1 MNLCSMR
8 LLNSLLKKLCVVI
21 TIMAL
26 CILCGCAASESRSE
40 YGIFIGVDPD
50 DLPEDMKD
58 YDIIVIDA
66 QDFTRGQIQK
76 FKNNGQKVYSYVNAG
91 SIEKTRSYYGKYAD
105 LTLDPYEN
113 WDEEYWVD
121 VSSEKWQD
129 FISYDLS
136 QKLLD
141 KDIDGFFVDNIDIY
155 YQYTRP
161 EIYNGLCNILNN
173 LMDYDKPVI
182 VNGGDVFVSEYISRN
197 GNIKDI
203 LTGINQETVFSK
215 INFDQEKFEKNDED
229 TIEYFKKYVEEC
241 KFNGLD
247 VYITE
252 YTTDKKLIRQ
262 IKDYCKENGFHYY
275 ISDSIQLD

>member
-8 LLNSLLKKLCVVI
+8 LLNSLLKKSCVVI
-21 TIMAL
+21 MIMAL

-66 QDFTRGQIQK
+66 QNFTRGQIQK
-76 FKNNGQKVYSYVNAG
+76 FKNNGQKVYSYINAG

-129 FISYDLS
+129 FISYDIP

-155 YQYTRP
+155 YQYHRP

-215 INFDQEKFEKNDED
+215 INFDQETFEKNDED
-229 TIEYFKKYVEEC
+229 TIEYFKKYIAEC
-241 KFNGLD
+241 KSNGLD

>member
-21 TIMAL
+21 MIMAL

-76 FKNNGQKVYSYVNAG
+76 FKNNGQKVYSYINAG

-105 LTLDPYEN
+105 LTLDSYEN

-155 YQYTRP
+155 YQYPRP

-241 KFNGLD
+241 KSNGLD

>member
-76 FKNNGQKVYSYVNAG
+76 FKNNGQKVYSYINAG

-215 INFDQEKFEKNDED
+215 INFDQEKFEENDED

-241 KFNGLD
+241 KSNGLD

>member
-1 MNLCSMR
+1 MNLFSMR
-8 LLNSLLKKLCVVI
+8 LLNSLLKKSCVVI
-21 TIMAL
+21 MIMAL

-66 QDFTRGQIQK
+66 QNFTRGQIQK
-76 FKNNGQKVYSYVNAG
+76 FKNNGQKVYSYINAG

-155 YQYTRP
+155 YQYPRP

-215 INFDQEKFEKNDED
+215 INFDQETFEKNDED
-229 TIEYFKKYVEEC
+229 TIEYFKKYIEEC
-241 KFNGLD
+241 KSNGLD

>member
-1 MNLCSMR
+1 M
-8 LLNSLLKKLCVVI
+8 
-21 TIMAL
+21 IMAL

-76 FKNNGQKVYSYVNAG
+76 FKNNGQKVYSYINAG

-105 LTLDPYEN
+105 LTLDSYEN

-155 YQYTRP
+155 YQYPRP

-241 KFNGLD
+241 KSNGLD

>member
-8 LLNSLLKKLCVVI
+8 LLNSLFKKSCVVI
-21 TIMAL
+21 MIMAL

-66 QDFTRGQIQK
+66 QNFTRGQIQK
-76 FKNNGQKVYSYVNAG
+76 FKNNGQKVYSYINAG

-129 FISYDLS
+129 FISYDIS

-155 YQYTRP
+155 YQYPRP

-215 INFDQEKFEKNDED
+215 INFDQETFDKNDED
-229 TIEYFKKYVEEC
+229 TIEYFKKYIAEC
-241 KFNGLD
+241 KSNGLD

>member
-8 LLNSLLKKLCVVI
+8 SLNSLLKKSCVVI
-21 TIMAL
+21 MIMAL

-66 QDFTRGQIQK
+66 QNFTRGQIQK
-76 FKNNGQKVYSYVNAG
+76 FKNNGQKVYSYINAG

-129 FISYDLS
+129 FISYDIS

-155 YQYTRP
+155 YQYPRP

-229 TIEYFKKYVEEC
+229 TIEYFKKYIAEC
-241 KFNGLD
+241 KSNGLD

>member
-8 LLNSLLKKLCVVI
+8 LLNSLLKKSYFVI
-21 TIMAL
+21 MIMAL

-66 QDFTRGQIQK
+66 QNFTRGQIQK
-76 FKNNGQKVYSYVNAG
+76 FKNNGQKVYSYINAG

-129 FISYDLS
+129 FISYDIS

-141 KDIDGFFVDNIDIY
+141 KDINGFFVDNIDIY
-155 YQYTRP
+155 YQYPRP

-215 INFDQEKFEKNDED
+215 INFDQETFEKNDED
-229 TIEYFKKYVEEC
+229 TIEYFKKYIAEC
-241 KFNGLD
+241 KSNGLD

>member
-8 LLNSLLKKLCVVI
+8 LLNSLLKKSCGVI
-21 TIMAL
+21 MIMAL

-76 FKNNGQKVYSYVNAG
+76 FKNNGQKVYSYINAG

-241 KFNGLD
+241 KSNGLD

>member
-76 FKNNGQKVYSYVNAG
+76 FKNNGQKVYSYINAG

-105 LTLDPYEN
+105 LTLDSYEN

-241 KFNGLD
+241 KSNGLD

>member
-1 MNLCSMR
+1 M
-8 LLNSLLKKLCVVI
+8 
-21 TIMAL
+21 IMAL

-66 QDFTRGQIQK
+66 QNFTRGQIQK
-76 FKNNGQKVYSYVNAG
+76 FKNNGQKVYSYINAG

-129 FISYDLS
+129 FISYDIS

-155 YQYTRP
+155 YQYPRP

-229 TIEYFKKYVEEC
+229 TIEYFKKYIAEC
-241 KFNGLD
+241 KSNGLD

-252 YTTDKKLIRQ
+252 YTTDKKLIMQ

-275 ISDSIQLD
+275 ISDSIQLDQGGSNDKSTENSDV

>member
-8 LLNSLLKKLCVVI
+8 LLNSLLKKSCVVI
-21 TIMAL
+21 MIMAL
-26 CILCGCAASESRSE
+26 CILCGCASSESRSE
-40 YGIFIGVDPD
+40 YGIFIGVDSD

-66 QDFTRGQIQK
+66 QNFTRGQIQK
-76 FKNNGQKVYSYVNAG
+76 FKNNGQKVYSYINAG

-129 FISYDLS
+129 FISYDIS

-155 YQYTRP
+155 YQYPRP

-215 INFDQEKFEKNDED
+215 INFDQEKFEENDED

-241 KFNGLD
+241 KSNGLD

>member
-1 MNLCSMR
+1 MR
-8 LLNSLLKKLCVVI
+8 LLNSLLKKSCVVI
-21 TIMAL
+21 MIMAL

-66 QDFTRGQIQK
+66 QNFTRGQIQK
-76 FKNNGQKVYSYVNAG
+76 FKNNGQKVYSYINAG

-129 FISYDLS
+129 FISYDIS

-155 YQYTRP
+155 YQYPRP

-215 INFDQEKFEKNDED
+215 INFDQETFEKNDED
-229 TIEYFKKYVEEC
+229 TIEYFKKYIAEC
-241 KFNGLD
+241 KSNGLD

>member
-8 LLNSLLKKLCVVI
+8 LLNSLLKKSYFVI
-21 TIMAL
+21 MIMAL

-66 QDFTRGQIQK
+66 QNFTRGQIQK
-76 FKNNGQKVYSYVNAG
+76 FKNNGQKVYSYINAG

-129 FISYDLS
+129 FISYDIS

-155 YQYTRP
+155 YQYPRP

-215 INFDQEKFEKNDED
+215 INFDQETFDKNDED
-229 TIEYFKKYVEEC
+229 TIEYFKKYIAEC
-241 KFNGLD
+241 KSNGLD

>member
-1 MNLCSMR
+1 M
-8 LLNSLLKKLCVVI
+8 
-21 TIMAL
+21 IMAL

-66 QDFTRGQIQK
+66 QNFTRGQIQK
-76 FKNNGQKVYSYVNAG
+76 FKNNGQKVYSYINAG

-129 FISYDLS
+129 FISYDIS

-155 YQYTRP
+155 YQYPRP

-215 INFDQEKFEKNDED
+215 INFDQETFEKNDED
-229 TIEYFKKYVEEC
+229 TIEYFKKYIEEC
-241 KFNGLD
+241 KSNGLD

-275 ISDSIQLD
+275 ISDSIQLDQGGSNDKSTENSDV

>member
-76 FKNNGQKVYSYVNAG
+76 FKNNGQKVYSYINAG

-155 YQYTRP
+155 YQYPRP

-229 TIEYFKKYVEEC
+229 TIEYFKKYIEEC
-241 KFNGLD
+241 KSNGLD

>member
-76 FKNNGQKVYSYVNAG
+76 FKNNGQKVYSYINAG

-105 LTLDPYEN
+105 LTLDSYEN

-155 YQYTRP
+155 YQYPRP

-241 KFNGLD
+241 KSNGLD

>member
-76 FKNNGQKVYSYVNAG
+76 FKNNGQKVYSYINAG

-105 LTLDPYEN
+105 LTLDSYEN

-155 YQYTRP
+155 YQYSRP

-241 KFNGLD
+241 KSNGLD

>member
-1 MNLCSMR
+1 M
-8 LLNSLLKKLCVVI
+8 
-21 TIMAL
+21 IMAL

-66 QDFTRGQIQK
+66 QNFTRGQIQK
-76 FKNNGQKVYSYVNAG
+76 FKNNGQKVYSYINAG

-129 FISYDLS
+129 FISYDIS

-155 YQYTRP
+155 YQYPKP

-215 INFDQEKFEKNDED
+215 INFDQETFDKNDED
-229 TIEYFKKYVEEC
+229 TIEYFKKYIEEC
-241 KFNGLD
+241 KSNGLD

-275 ISDSIQLD
+275 ISDSIQLDQGGSNDKSTENSDV

>member
-1 MNLCSMR
+1 M
-8 LLNSLLKKLCVVI
+8 
-21 TIMAL
+21 IMAL

-76 FKNNGQKVYSYVNAG
+76 FKNNGQKVYSYINAG

-105 LTLDPYEN
+105 LTLDSYEN

-155 YQYTRP
+155 YQYPRP

-197 GNIKDI
+197 ANIKDI

-241 KFNGLD
+241 KSNGLD

>member
-76 FKNNGQKVYSYVNAG
+76 FKNNGQKVYSYINAG

-197 GNIKDI
+197 ANIKDI

-241 KFNGLD
+241 KSNGLD

>member
-1 MNLCSMR
+1 MR
-8 LLNSLLKKLCVVI
+8 LLNSLLKKSCVVI

-76 FKNNGQKVYSYVNAG
+76 FKNNGQKVYSYINAG

-155 YQYTRP
+155 YQYPRP

-229 TIEYFKKYVEEC
+229 TIEYFKKYIEEC
-241 KFNGLD
+241 KSNGLD

>member
-76 FKNNGQKVYSYVNAG
+76 FKNNGQKVYSYINAG

-105 LTLDPYEN
+105 LTLDSYEN

-197 GNIKDI
+197 ANIKDI

-241 KFNGLD
+241 KSNGLD

>member
-76 FKNNGQKVYSYVNAG
+76 FKNNGQKVYSYINAG

-241 KFNGLD
+241 KSNGLD

>member
-1 MNLCSMR
+1 M
-8 LLNSLLKKLCVVI
+8 
-21 TIMAL
+21 IMAL

-66 QDFTRGQIQK
+66 QNFTRGQIQK
-76 FKNNGQKVYSYVNAG
+76 FKSNGQKVYSYINAG
-91 SIEKTRSYYGKYAD
+91 SIEKNRSYYGKYAD

-129 FISYDLS
+129 FISYDIS

-155 YQYTRP
+155 YQYPRP

-215 INFDQEKFEKNDED
+215 INFDQETFEKNDED
-229 TIEYFKKYVEEC
+229 TIEYFKKYIAEC
-241 KFNGLD
+241 KSNGLD

>member
-21 TIMAL
+21 MIMAL

-66 QDFTRGQIQK
+66 QNFTRGQIQK
-76 FKNNGQKVYSYVNAG
+76 FKNNGQKVYSYINAG

-215 INFDQEKFEKNDED
+215 INFDQKKFEKNDED
-229 TIEYFKKYVEEC
+229 TIEYFKKYIEEC
-241 KFNGLD
+241 KSNGLD

>member
-76 FKNNGQKVYSYVNAG
+76 FKNNGQKVYSYINAG

-155 YQYTRP
+155 YQYSRP

-241 KFNGLD
+241 KSNGLD

>member
-1 MNLCSMR
+1 M
-8 LLNSLLKKLCVVI
+8 
-21 TIMAL
+21 IMAL

-66 QDFTRGQIQK
+66 QNFTRGQIQK
-76 FKNNGQKVYSYVNAG
+76 FKSNGQKVYSYINAG

-129 FISYDLS
+129 FISYDIS

-155 YQYTRP
+155 YQYPRP

-215 INFDQEKFEKNDED
+215 INFDQETFDKNDED
-229 TIEYFKKYVEEC
+229 TIEYFKKYIAEC
-241 KFNGLD
+241 KSNGLD

-275 ISDSIQLD
+275 ISDSIQLDQGGSNDKSTENSDV

>member
-1 MNLCSMR
+1 M
-8 LLNSLLKKLCVVI
+8 
-21 TIMAL
+21 IMAL

-66 QDFTRGQIQK
+66 QNFTRGQIQK
-76 FKNNGQKVYSYVNAG
+76 FKNNGQKVYSYINAG

-105 LTLDPYEN
+105 LTLAPYEN
-113 WDEEYWVD
+113 WDEEYWID
-121 VSSEKWQD
+121 VPSEKWQD
-129 FISYDLS
+129 FISYDIS

-155 YQYTRP
+155 YQYPRP

-229 TIEYFKKYVEEC
+229 TIEYFKKYIAEC
-241 KFNGLD
+241 KSNGLD

>member
-1 MNLCSMR
+1 M
-8 LLNSLLKKLCVVI
+8 
-21 TIMAL
+21 IMAL
-26 CILCGCAASESRSE
+26 SILCGCAASESRSE

-50 DLPEDMKD
+50 DLPEDMKS

-66 QDFTRGQIQK
+66 QDFTLEQIQK
-76 FKNNGQKVYSYVNAG
+76 LKKSGQKVYSYINAG

-113 WDEEYWVD
+113 WDEEYWID

-129 FISYDLS
+129 FISYDIS

-155 YQYTRP
+155 YQYPRP
-161 EIYNGLCNILNN
+161 EIYDGLCNILKN
-173 LMDYDKPVI
+173 LMAYDKPVI

-197 GNIKDI
+197 GNIKDV

-215 INFDQEKFEKNDED
+215 INFDQEIFEKNDED
-229 TIEYFKKYVEEC
+229 TIEYFKKYIAEC
-241 KFNGLD
+241 KSNGLD

>member
-1 MNLCSMR
+1 M
-8 LLNSLLKKLCVVI
+8 
-21 TIMAL
+21 IMAL

-66 QDFTRGQIQK
+66 QNFTRGQIQK
-76 FKNNGQKVYSYVNAG
+76 FKNNGQKVYSYINAG

-105 LTLDPYEN
+105 LKLDPYEN

-129 FISYDLS
+129 FISYDIS

-155 YQYTRP
+155 YQYPRP

-215 INFDQEKFEKNDED
+215 INFDQETFEKNDED
-229 TIEYFKKYVEEC
+229 TIEYFKKYIAEC
-241 KFNGLD
+241 KSNGLD

-275 ISDSIQLD
+275 ISDSIQLDQGGSNDKSTENSDV

>member
-241 KFNGLD
+241 KSNGLD

>member
-1 MNLCSMR
+1 M
-8 LLNSLLKKLCVVI
+8 
-21 TIMAL
+21 IMAL

-66 QDFTRGQIQK
+66 QNFTRGQIQK
-76 FKNNGQKVYSYVNAG
+76 FKNNGQKVYSYINAG

-129 FISYDLS
+129 FISYDIS

-155 YQYTRP
+155 YQYPRP

-215 INFDQEKFEKNDED
+215 INFDQETFEKNDED
-229 TIEYFKKYVEEC
+229 TIEYFKK
-241 KFNGLD
+241 L
-247 VYITE
+247 
-252 YTTDKKLIRQ
+252 
-262 IKDYCKENGFHYY
+262 KENNYQVVLINDGSKSEYHSLFEKMVHDCKI
-275 ISDSIQLD
+275 ISHPFLKEKGMLLKKEFIISKNIYRIKKELLF

>member
-1 MNLCSMR
+1 M
-8 LLNSLLKKLCVVI
+8 
-21 TIMAL
+21 IMAL

-66 QDFTRGQIQK
+66 QNFTRGQIQK
-76 FKNNGQKVYSYVNAG
+76 FKNNGQKVYSYINAG

-129 FISYDLS
+129 FISYDIS

-155 YQYTRP
+155 YQYPRP

-215 INFDQEKFEKNDED
+215 INFDQETFEKNDED
-229 TIEYFKKYVEEC
+229 TIEYFKKYIAEC
-241 KFNGLD
+241 KSNGLD

-275 ISDSIQLD
+275 ISDSIQLDQGGSNDKSTENSDV